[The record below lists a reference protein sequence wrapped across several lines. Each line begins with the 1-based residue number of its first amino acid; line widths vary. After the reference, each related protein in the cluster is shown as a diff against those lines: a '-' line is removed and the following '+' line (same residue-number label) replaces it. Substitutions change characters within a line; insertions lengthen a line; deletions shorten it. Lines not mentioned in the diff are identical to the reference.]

1 MDKTIILNMKIKN
14 KRKKEKE
21 KIDIYQKINSI
32 LVVAFFSMR
41 LIDILWL
48 HEYTVI
54 LLYFG
59 FFCIFYP
66 IFSQTYY
73 PIKSIILLIFH

>member
-32 LVVAFFSMR
+32 LVVVFF
-41 LIDILWL
+41 WG
-48 HEYTVI
+48 VG
-54 LLYFG
+54 G
-59 FFCIFYP
+59 FSRPLGCWGGVVVGGGGGGKNP
-66 IFSQTYY
+66 T
-73 PIKSIILLIFH
+73 

>member
-32 LVVAFFSMR
+32 LVVAFF
-41 LIDILWL
+41 
-48 HEYTVI
+48 
-54 LLYFG
+54 
-59 FFCIFYP
+59 P
-66 IFSQTYY
+66 
-73 PIKSIILLIFH
+73 